1 MAITTKP
8 MHMKTP
14 ILAAMSAAFTVI
26 AFAADGVPERPGAKS
41 PGPVIQEYIARPP
54 SLDGSK
60 PAKLE
65 SSGLS
70 LPAVWSGG
78 DLDVPRDI
86 HFDFDPARTDYVAV
100 YSVTNRT
107 DSPVQIKGYTSSCQC
122 TSVEATGQTVPA
134 RGTVQIKAVIQQ
146 RQPTVQYVIL
156 QDGQTNLYQTVIW
169 IQPKRP

>member
-1 MAITTKP
+1 MS
-8 MHMKTP
+8 MKTKK
-14 ILAAMSAAFTVI
+14 LLVAVLSAAFTLSSHG
-26 AFAADGVPERPGAKS
+26 ADVGLGGPTDKS
-41 PGPVIQEYIARPP
+41 PGPVVKEYVARPP

-65 SSGLS
+65 SRGLT

-86 HFDFDPARTDYVAV
+86 HFDFDPARTNYVAI
-100 YSVTNRT
+100 YSVTNKT
-107 DSPVQIKGYTSSCQC
+107 DSPVQIMGYTSSCQC
-122 TSVEATGQTVPA
+122 TSVESAGQTVPA
-134 RGTVQIKAVIQQ
+134 RGTVQVKAVIQQ

-169 IQPKRP
+169 IQPKRS

>member
-1 MAITTKP
+1 
-8 MHMKTP
+8 MKTKTL
-14 ILAAMSAAFTVI
+14 ILAAVSVAFTINLI
-26 AFAADGVPERPGAKS
+26 AAVPVPGGPSGKD
-41 PGPVIQEYIARPP
+41 PGPVIKDYVVRPP

-65 SSGLS
+65 SRSLS

-78 DLDVPRDI
+78 DLDVPKDI
-86 HFDFDPARTDYVAV
+86 HFDFDPARTNYVAV
-100 YSVTNRT
+100 YSVTNKT
-107 DSPVQIKGYTSSCQC
+107 DNPVQIKGYTSSCQC
-122 TSVEATGQTVPA
+122 TSVESTSQIVPA

-169 IQPKRP
+169 IQPKRS

>member
-1 MAITTKP
+1 MRMKNTKL
-8 MHMKTP
+8 
-14 ILAAMSAAFTVI
+14 ILAALAAAFTLSV
-26 AFAADGVPERPGAKS
+26 PGADSALRGPSEKA
-41 PGPVIQEYIARPP
+41 PGPVVKEYVVRPA

-65 SSGLS
+65 SRGLS

-78 DLDVPRDI
+78 NLDAPKDI
-86 HFDFDPARTDYVAV
+86 HFDFDPARTNYVAV
-100 YSVTNRT
+100 YSVTNKT

-122 TSVEATGQTVPA
+122 TSVESTSQTVPA

-169 IQPKRP
+169 IQPKRS